1 MFMKGVFA
9 VTIEEQ
15 LKFEILSQYKSVRA
29 FTTSAEIPYSTMDSI
44 FKRGISNAGVG
55 TVIKIFNTLGLD
67 VESLASGCLQKTKRT
82 PAPPIGEAGVLTAQ
96 ELSRISAAM
105 AQMNEEGRERAVE
118 LVEDLA
124 AGGRYKK
131 TGADSLGKEA

>member
-1 MFMKGVFA
+1 MWIDKLAELKKHSGKTTKQISEESGVPIGTLNKLFA
-9 VTIEEQ
+9 GQTQDPKLETIRSVVHA
-15 LKFEILSQYKSVRA
+15 LGYTLDDIL
-29 FTTSAEIPYSTMDSI
+29 
-44 FKRGISNAGVG
+44 
-55 TVIKIFNTLGLD
+55 
-67 VESLASGCLQKTKRT
+67 VESKT
-82 PAPPIGEAGVLTAQ
+82 PAPPVGEAGVLTAQ

-131 TGADSLGKEA
+131 TGADSLAQEA